1 MKKIFSR
8 NQVIDQSLRHSIRDG
23 AAYAVMTGSGE
34 TYFSAFAVFLKAST
48 AQIGFLASVPTLLAS
63 FAQLLS
69 AWLGHTF
76 GNRKAI
82 ILTGA
87 ILQALIWIPIA
98 ILPWLPTA
106 YAVEIF
112 IGCVILYYTFGNL
125 AAPQWS
131 SLMGDLVAEKK
142 RGRFFALRTR
152 ISSMISFLSL
162 VTAGSLLHYFD
173 STMATKTGY
182 LTLFSV
188 AFISR
193 MVSVYHL
200 TKMYD
205 PPGNVAAIEV
215 PVEKFTWRQLK
226 DSHFAGFSVFF
237 ALMQFSV
244 AVGSPFFAIYL
255 LRDLGYSYVEYMVLS
270 ASTVMMQFLT
280 LNRWGRIS
288 DLFGNRIILSMCGSL
303 IPFIP
308 FLWLFS
314 SNFYY
319 LLIVQAF
326 SGAVWAGFTLSASNF
341 LYDLIPQKKRATYMA
356 AHSVLAGFGVFFGA
370 LLGGYAGTVLPDSYV
385 VLGYEVNLVS
395 QLYNVF
401 ILSFA
406 FRMITSLLL
415 IPRIKEI
422 RRVKPVTVRRLIFRV
437 VRFNPLTGL
446 NFEVISSRH
455 KKHHGKE
462 PNGHTKL

>member
-1 MKKIFSR
+1 LKNIYSR
-8 NQVIDQSLRHSIRDG
+8 DPVIDRSLRHSVRDG
-23 AAYAVMTGSGE
+23 AAYAVMSGSGE

-48 AQIGFLASVPTLLAS
+48 AQIGFLASVPALLAS

-76 GNRKAI
+76 GKRKAI

-87 ILQALIWIPIA
+87 TLQAFIWIPMA
-98 ILPWLPTA
+98 ILPWLATD

-112 IGCVILYYTFGNL
+112 ISCVILYYAFGNL

-131 SLMGDLVAEKK
+131 SLMGDLVSEKK
-142 RGRFFALRTR
+142 RGRYFALRTR
-152 ISSMISFLSL
+152 ISSMTSFLSL
-162 VTAGSLLHYFD
+162 VAAGSLLHYYD
-173 STMATKTGY
+173 SNSATNTGY
-182 LTLFSV
+182 LILFSV

-193 MVSVYHL
+193 LVSVYHL

-215 PVEKFTWRQLK
+215 PVEKLTLKQLL
-226 DSHFAGFSVFF
+226 SSRFAGFSVFF
-237 ALMQFSV
+237 ALIQFSV

-255 LRDLGYSYVEYMVLS
+255 LRDLGFSYVEFMALS
-270 ASTVMMQFLT
+270 ATTVFMQFLT

-288 DLFGNRIILSMCGSL
+288 DIFGNRIILSLCGSL
-303 IPFIP
+303 IPFVP

-314 SNFYY
+314 PSFYY
-319 LLIVQAF
+319 LLVVQAF
-326 SGAVWAGFTLSASNF
+326 GGAIWAGFTLSASNF
-341 LYDLIPQKKRATYMA
+341 LYDLIPLDKRATYMA
-356 AHSVLAGFGVFFGA
+356 AHSVLASFGVFFGA
-370 LLGGYAGTVLPDSYV
+370 LLGGYLGTVLPDSY
-385 VLGYEVNLVS
+385 LIFGYQIDLVS

-401 ILSFA
+401 ILSFV

-415 IPRIKEI
+415 LPRLKET

-446 NFEVISSRH
+446 NFEVISSR
-455 KKHHGKE
+455 KKSS
-462 PNGHTKL
+462 